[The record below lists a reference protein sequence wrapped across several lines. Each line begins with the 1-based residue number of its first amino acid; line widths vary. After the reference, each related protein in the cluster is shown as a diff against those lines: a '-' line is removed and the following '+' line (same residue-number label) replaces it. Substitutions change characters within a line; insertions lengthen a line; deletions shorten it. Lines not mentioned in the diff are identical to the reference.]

1 VSKALLI
8 EFLMALGGV
17 IGAGIC
23 LGIAS
28 ALGTPCLQGIPPKAY
43 FLAGLLAGILT
54 GIAYVVIRSRFEN
67 TSAASYVALI
77 ICIFFMSFFM
87 SMVLSFFR
95 HK

>member
-1 VSKALLI
+1 MSKALLI
-8 EFLMALGGV
+8 EFLMALGGGG

-23 LGIAS
+23 LGVAS
-28 ALGTPCLQGIPPKAY
+28 ALGMPCLQGIPPKAY
-43 FLAGLLAGILT
+43 FLTGLLAGIPT

-77 ICIFFMSFFM
+77 VCMFFM

>member
-17 IGAGIC
+17 IGAGVC

-28 ALGTPCLQGIPPKAY
+28 ALGMPCLQGIPPKAY
-43 FLAGLLAGILT
+43 FLASFLAGIPT

-67 TSAASYVALI
+67 TPAASYVALI
-77 ICIFFMSFFM
+77 ICIFFMS
-87 SMVLSFFR
+87 MVLSFFR

>member
-1 VSKALLI
+1 VRKALLI
-8 EFLMALGGV
+8 EFLMALGGGG

-23 LGIAS
+23 LGVAS
-28 ALGTPCLQGIPPKAY
+28 ALGMPCLQGIPPKAY
-43 FLAGLLAGILT
+43 FLTGLLAGIPT
-54 GIAYVVIRSRFEN
+54 GIAYVVTRSRFEN

-77 ICIFFMSFFM
+77 VCIFFM